1 MKFGYIIL
9 FCIGIV
15 SVGISQTNTMTSKSD
30 SDPKAKVILDKLKKQ
45 FDTYKTIQLNFEFQL
60 ELPGQPVET
69 QKGKLIQDGV
79 KYAIVMKDQEIYAN
93 GKNTWFYLKNK
104 KEVQVSDFVE
114 GENDAFLSP
123 KQMLSLYQKGDYVY
137 SILEERKVGKTTFVD
152 IEFKPLTK
160 NADFTKLRLTIDKDS
175 NSMVSLRVFSRDGSR
190 YLLKM
195 SSLIPNRTYGPETFV
210 LNTKELKGVHIED
223 LRMD

>member
-1 MKFGYIIL
+1 M

-15 SVGISQTNTMTSKSD
+15 TVGISQTNTMTSKND
-30 SDPKAKVILDKLKKQ
+30 SDPKAKVILDKLKMQ

-60 ELPGQPVET
+60 ELPGQPVEI
-69 QKGKLIQDGV
+69 QKGKLIQDGA
-79 KYAIVMKDQEIYAN
+79 KYAIVMKNQEIYAN

-104 KEVQVSDFVE
+104 NEVQVSDFVE

-123 KQMLSLYQKGDYVY
+123 KQMLALYQKGDYVY
-137 SILEERKVGKTTFVD
+137 SIIEERKVGKTTFVD

-160 NADFTKLRLTIDKDS
+160 NADFTKLRLTVDKNS
-175 NSMVSLRVFSRDGSR
+175 NSMVSLRAFSRDGSR

-195 SSLIPNRTYGPETFV
+195 NSLIPNKIYGSETFV